1 MKTQGV
7 CKSCRIIRLCLT
19 GLLIATSA
27 VAGYHWGMIIET
39 GVPAD
44 SFDYLVGAFALVVGV
59 LVIVIMDATS
69 ARVEDK
75 ASLDAE
81 ELQRLAH
88 LAESGRANAERMER
102 ALAELTEDNAR
113 LRDMLRA
120 RDGHP
125 AGASHH
131 AHPG

>member
-1 MKTQGV
+1 LKTQAL
-7 CKSCRIIRLCLT
+7 CKNCRIVRLCLT

-27 VAGYHWGMIIET
+27 VAGYHWGTIIET

-44 SFDYLVGAFALVVGV
+44 SFDYLVGAFALVVVV
-59 LVIVIMDATS
+59 LVIVTMDATS
-69 ARVEDK
+69 ARIEEK

-88 LAESGRANAERMER
+88 LAESDRANGENMER

-120 RDGHP
+120 RDNHAP
-125 AGASHH
+125 GASRHP
-131 AHPG
+131 HPG

>member
-1 MKTQGV
+1 MNTQSV
-7 CKSCRIIRLCLT
+7 CKWCRMIRLCLT
-19 GLLIATSA
+19 GLLVATSA

-44 SFDYLVGAFALVVGV
+44 SFDYLVGAFALIVVV
-59 LVIVIMDATS
+59 LVIVTMDATS

-75 ASLDAE
+75 AALDAE

-88 LAESGRANAERMER
+88 LADSSRANAEKMER
-102 ALAELTEDNAR
+102 ALAELTQDNAR

-120 RDGHP
+120 RDGHA

-131 AHPG
+131 PHPG